1 MKPTFE
7 EFRLPYPRAAAS
19 VDIAM
24 KMLLRTVASLLAA
37 LPIASDAQTDVAEIA
52 PIVVTGTFELR
63 RSPPAVDAFTKYL
76 EKQIEAQREQEE
88 AIARSP
94 IWNARFWSLVPLR
107 LESSTNLNEFFVPN
121 YSTIAYRQDIR
132 KIDDFRKHSLF
143 SSQSEK

>member
-1 MKPTFE
+1 M
-7 EFRLPYPRAAAS
+7 

-24 KMLLRTVASLLAA
+24 KMLLRTVAILLAA
-37 LPIASDAQTDVAEIA
+37 LPIASDAQTDVVEIA

-76 EKQIEAQREQEE
+76 EKQIEAQREHEE

-94 IWNARFWSLVPLR
+94 IWNARFWSLVPVR

>member
-1 MKPTFE
+1 M
-7 EFRLPYPRAAAS
+7 
-19 VDIAM
+19 VNIAM
-24 KMLLRTVASLLAA
+24 KLVLRTVASLLAV

-63 RSPPAVDAFTKYL
+63 RSPPAVDSFTRYL

-88 AIARSP
+88 ATARAP
-94 IWNARFWSLVPLR
+94 IWNARFWSLIPVR

-121 YSTIAYRQDIR
+121 YSTISYRQDTR

>member
-1 MKPTFE
+1 M
-7 EFRLPYPRAAAS
+7 

-24 KMLLRTVASLLAA
+24 KMLLRMVAILLAV
-37 LPIASDAQTDVAEIA
+37 LPIESDAQTDVVEIA

-63 RSPPAVDAFTKYL
+63 RSPPAVDSFSRYL
-76 EKQIEAQREQEE
+76 EKQSEAQREREE
-88 AIARSP
+88 AIARAP
-94 IWNARFWSLVPLR
+94 LWNARFWSFVPLR
-107 LESSTNLNEFFVPN
+107 LESSTNLTEFFVPN

>member
-1 MKPTFE
+1 
-7 EFRLPYPRAAAS
+7 
-19 VDIAM
+19 M
-24 KMLLRTVASLLAA
+24 KMLPRTVAILLAV
-37 LPIASDAQTDVAEIA
+37 LPIASDAQTDVVEIA

-63 RSPPAVDAFTKYL
+63 RSPPAVDAFTRYL
-76 EKQIEAQREQEE
+76 EKRIEAQREQEE

-121 YSTIAYRQDIR
+121 YSTIAYREDTR